1 MRRGLKT
8 RLRAQTLPF
17 AAMALVA
24 MVGALAMVVDT
35 GMFLVIQR
43 QLQAA
48 ADAAALAGAWY
59 PNVCPSGAD
68 GCSTGDATTVAH
80 NIAIAN
86 ASRISPLCDGGPTVD
101 PPLIGARLNRPLD
114 ANTIVVTVSCDA
126 TYSFGRILPGVSTKH
141 IAASAAAA
149 IGNRAANGDIAPF
162 GPCPTPTPTPNPT
175 PCRIA
180 RLID

>member
-1 MRRGLKT
+1 M
-8 RLRAQTLPF
+8 
-17 AAMALVA
+17 AMVA
-24 MVGALAMVVDT
+24 MVGGLAMVVDT
-35 GMFLVIQR
+35 GMFLVVQR

-59 PNVCPSGAD
+59 APVCPAAAS
-68 GCSTGDATTVAH
+68 GCSASSTSQAAAT
-80 NIAIAN
+80 NIALMNTAGF
-86 ASRISPLCDGGPTVD
+86 SPLCAND
-101 PPLIGARLNRPLD
+101 PKVEVQIGAPLNRPLD

-126 TYSFGRILPGVSTKH
+126 AYSFGRILPGVSSKH

-149 IGNRAANGDIAPF
+149 IGNRAPNGDIDPF
-162 GPCPTPTPTPNPT
+162 TLTCPQVVPGT

>member
-1 MRRGLKT
+1 MRR

-17 AAMALVA
+17 AALAMVA
-24 MVGALAMVVDT
+24 MVGSLAMVVDT
-35 GMFLVIQR
+35 GLFLVIQR

-59 PNVCPSGAD
+59 PNVCPSGAQ
-68 GCSTGDATTVAH
+68 GCSTGDATTVAS

-86 ASRISPLCDGGPTVD
+86 ASTFGPLCDGGVKVEAHV
-101 PPLIGARLNRPLD
+101 GARLNRPLD

-126 TYSFGRILPGVSTKH
+126 TYSFGRILPVVPTKH

-149 IGNRAANGDIAPF
+149 IGNRGANGDIAPF
-162 GPCPTPTPTPNPT
+162 QLTCPTPTPT